1 MHMTNRSTQKQHL
14 IVTNMH
20 ISLRLEACRQITFK
34 DAEKGLVEEGFHG
47 CSSHCT
53 STVVAPTNITF
64 GQPSTSTKLSTLTA
78 MAMSIFLLRIRDI
91 KSRLHAD
98 AFIFRVKDIQLAEVI
113 DAKATMPNV
122 EDALRAPVTA
132 TGPQLHGFLLSCTTI
147 AHLGDRHGA
156 RAAFPNPVAHVGDIA
171 FPNLADG
178 SWDSVAAP
186 KHRDAHRAP
195 ISVTASIAT
204 DDQHLNWALGA
215 PIAAVAGQLHTS
227 KCGVPNPLDPAP
239 TGAERAASR
248 SSHPC

>member
-1 MHMTNRSTQKQHL
+1 
-14 IVTNMH
+14 
-20 ISLRLEACRQITFK
+20 
-34 DAEKGLVEEGFHG
+34 
-47 CSSHCT
+47 
-53 STVVAPTNITF
+53 
-64 GQPSTSTKLSTLTA
+64 

-147 AHLGDRHGA
+147 AHLGDRHGVRAAFPNPVAHLEDRREA

-171 FPNLADG
+171 FLNLADG

-186 KHRDAHRAP
+186 KHRDTHGAP
-195 ISVTASIAT
+195 ISAAASIAT

-215 PIAAVAGQLHTS
+215 PITATSGQLRMS
-227 KCGVPNPLDPAP
+227 MLGVPNPLDPAP

-248 SSHPC
+248 SSHPY